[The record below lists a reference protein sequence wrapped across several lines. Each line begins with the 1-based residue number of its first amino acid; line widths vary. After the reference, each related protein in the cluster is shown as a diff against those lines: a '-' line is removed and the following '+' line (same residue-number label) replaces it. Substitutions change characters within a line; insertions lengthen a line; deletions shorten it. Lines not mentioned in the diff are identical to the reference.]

1 MWGKKTIF
9 GAGLF
14 LFLSIAMIPSNVL
27 AQSDYTFVEPLPGF
41 SNTISQSGI
50 FSNYLSR
57 VFTISIGLA
66 AILATLMIVVGGIQ
80 RVTAYDNP
88 GKKGEANE
96 RITNA
101 VLGLLLV
108 LSAWLIL
115 YTINPD
121 LIRLDL
127 VIPAIGVA
135 APTGGPGP
143 GPIPEPAT
151 PAEYI
156 YYTDED
162 QVRATL
168 GGFGIGIN
176 NAQPCPV
183 NVTYQQYRINE
194 GSGCT
199 SVGTLPGNAQ
209 FRLRFLK
216 LQCGCSVIITGG
228 TESGHITHGQAQPV
242 VDLRPNST
250 LDDWIVSNQTSSG
263 TNSAGYRYYDL
274 SIGRFTLETAGDVHW
289 HVNLE

>member
-1 MWGKKTIF
+1 MLSMWGKKTIF

-135 APTGGPGP
+135 GPRAPGAPPGP
-143 GPIPEPAT
+143 PPP
-151 PAEYI
+151 PAENT
-156 YYTDED
+156 YYT
-162 QVRATL
+162 
-168 GGFGIGIN
+168 
-176 NAQPCPV
+176 
-183 NVTYQQYRINE
+183 
-194 GSGCT
+194 
-199 SVGTLPGNAQ
+199 
-209 FRLRFLK
+209 
-216 LQCGCSVIITGG
+216 
-228 TESGHITHGQAQPV
+228 
-242 VDLRPNST
+242 
-250 LDDWIVSNQTSSG
+250 
-263 TNSAGYRYYDL
+263 
-274 SIGRFTLETAGDVHW
+274 
-289 HVNLE
+289 